1 MGESSRQITKAMVE
15 RMQPGALLW
24 DGKVKGFGVR
34 RQTGE
39 GRYYVVKARAKGRQR
54 WITIGRHGSP
64 WTVEGARDAAKSI
77 LGQIVD
83 GADPANERDAERQ
96 AATLAEIAV
105 VFMDEH
111 TKAKRR
117 PRTVETYQD
126 LLDRLILPDL
136 GKHRLKDLTRSDV
149 ARWHHDH
156 RTTPVSANR
165 ALLVLS
171 KLCNWAERHGL
182 RPDGS
187 NPCRHVERYPEQR
200 RERFL
205 SETELA
211 SLAKALAKV
220 KGRKGVTTTRHI
232 VAAIRL
238 LLFTGARLG
247 EILTLKWEHVDLEAG
262 VLRLAESKTG
272 AKLVYLNA
280 PAREVLANLPRLKGN
295 PYVIIGEKKGA
306 HLVNLEKPWRRVRKA
321 AGLDDVRLHDLRHSF
336 ASMGAAGGMSLP
348 LIGKLLGHS
357 QAQTTHRYAHLADDP
372 VRQASEAVAARIAAA
387 MAKPK
392 GKARGN
398 VVKLHATRT

>member
-1 MGESSRQITKAMVE
+1 MV
-15 RMQPGALLW
+15 W
-24 DGKVKGFGVR
+24 
-34 RQTGE
+34 
-39 GRYYVVKARAKGRQR
+39 KARTLPQRPGPALRGRR
-54 WITIGRHGSP
+54 A
-64 WTVEGARDAAKSI
+64 GAA
-77 LGQIVD
+77 
-83 GADPANERDAERQ
+83 
-96 AATLAEIAV
+96 
-105 VFMDEH
+105 
-111 TKAKRR
+111 
-117 PRTVETYQD
+117 
-126 LLDRLILPDL
+126 
-136 GKHRLKDLTRSDV
+136 
-149 ARWHHDH
+149 
-156 RTTPVSANR
+156 
-165 ALLVLS
+165 
-171 KLCNWAERHGL
+171 
-182 RPDGS
+182 
-187 NPCRHVERYPEQR
+187 
-200 RERFL
+200 
-205 SETELA
+205 
-211 SLAKALAKV
+211 
-220 KGRKGVTTTRHI
+220 
-232 VAAIRL
+232 
-238 LLFTGARLG
+238 FTGAARRRRG
-247 EILTLKWEHVDLEAG
+247 SGRDHHVAVQPAFFTPHTRSEIQG